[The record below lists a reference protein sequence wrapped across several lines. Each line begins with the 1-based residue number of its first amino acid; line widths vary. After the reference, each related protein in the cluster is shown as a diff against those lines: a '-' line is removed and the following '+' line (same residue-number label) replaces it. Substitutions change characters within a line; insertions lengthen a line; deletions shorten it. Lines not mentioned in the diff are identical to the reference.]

1 MSSSRRGRDLAAEIK
16 VAVGDQNL
24 KDALF
29 HAVSGVNEKRREV
42 IGRFP
47 GYEQACE
54 AARGIKEEAIAD
66 LPAIIEQ
73 LTKSVKQ
80 QGGHLHRAENG

>member
-1 MSSSRRGRDLAAEIK
+1 MSGSRGRRDLAAEIK

-24 KDALF
+24 KGALF

-42 IGRFP
+42 IARFP

-54 AARGIKEEAIAD
+54 AARSIKEEAIAD

-73 LTKSVKQ
+73 LTKSVEQ
-80 QGGHLHRAENG
+80 QLSLIHI